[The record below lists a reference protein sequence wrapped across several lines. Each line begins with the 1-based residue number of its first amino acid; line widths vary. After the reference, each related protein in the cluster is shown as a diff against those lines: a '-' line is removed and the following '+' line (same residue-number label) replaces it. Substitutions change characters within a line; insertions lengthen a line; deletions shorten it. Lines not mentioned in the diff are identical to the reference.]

1 MGASLVPISFP
12 EILLSSLPPIA
23 ATQERKKK
31 VAPKAFETA
40 LVLFCTGKFSFYV
53 SSFEPTL
60 ASPLAL
66 LQYNYLGS
74 TPPSKRTLGPF
85 PLPLFPTAPQAQPSI
100 GEHGEPQYFFY
111 RNKIPPSQ
119 NKERKNPILS

>member
-60 ASPLAL
+60 ACPLAL

-85 PLPLFPTAPQAQPSI
+85 PLPSSQRRRKL
-100 GEHGEPQYFFY
+100 
-111 RNKIPPSQ
+111 NPPLGSTVSP
-119 NKERKNPILS
+119 KTSSTETKSP